1 LVVVTGLIFF
11 FLIAFRSSLFVPRSL
26 YALRFYGNQ
35 STIDEEERVIAEQ
48 CPISQG
54 EEDLGLIL
62 DALPEHLRDA
72 LLADGRLHGLVEIVL
87 DLGRP
92 LMARF
97 SGPGLPRVAEI
108 AGRGGEGENVVS
120 EHDLDHFS
128 NSITRFDSE
137 NRHAPH
143 TPHTHHRT

>member
-1 LVVVTGLIFF
+1 M
-11 FLIAFRSSLFVPRSL
+11 
-26 YALRFYGNQ
+26 
-35 STIDEEERVIAEQ
+35 IAEQ
-48 CPISQG
+48 CPITQG

-108 AGRGGEGENVVS
+108 AGRGGEGDNVVS

-143 TPHTHHRT
+143 TPHTRTTAHDTHDTTRHDTHTQGGHLEDAAPNLAAAE